1 MRGILAL
8 TQIETRAVVAPDFTH
23 HRNTRV
29 EDQSMKMIS
38 IAAALC
44 LAASASVA
52 YSAEQGGFGVGGPS
66 SYIWAEL
73 GMKRMMM
80 SRDIADK
87 NKDGMV
93 SKDEYMAFAEMTS
106 GKDFMM
112 MDMNNDGMVSEVEWT
127 SSNLHPTSTFYGAF
141 R

>member
-1 MRGILAL
+1 MNL
-8 TQIETRAVVAPDFTH
+8 
-23 HRNTRV
+23 
-29 EDQSMKMIS
+29 IS

-52 YSAEQGGFGVGGPS
+52 YSAEQGGFGVGGPQD
-66 SYIWAEL
+66 YIWAEV

-93 SKDEYMAFAEMTS
+93 SKDEYMAFAEMTAEKS
-106 GKDFMM
+106 FMM
-112 MDMNNDGMVSEVEWT
+112 MDMNNDGMISEVYWSHLRFSLRT
-127 SSNLHPTSTFYGAF
+127 LA
-141 R
+141 